1 MFVPRAVLGAF
12 ALLSLTLVVGCG
24 GQVKTTGPGGL
35 SLPDGIYDLRGT
47 VLALD
52 TARRIVE
59 IDHEAIPGVM
69 PAMAMPYE
77 VADPNLMQGL
87 ALRDRVKAT
96 LRVDSRGYILT
107 ALQKI

>member
-1 MFVPRAVLGAF
+1 MAGRRAVLCGF
-12 ALLSLTLVVGCG
+12 ALLGLTVVLGCG
-24 GQVKTTGPGGL
+24 GQVKSTGPG
-35 SLPDGIYDLRGT
+35 SLTIPDGIYDLRGT

-52 TARRIVE
+52 AARRIVE
-59 IDHEAIPGVM
+59 IDHEAVPGVM

-77 VADPNLMQGL
+77 VADPSLMLGL

-96 LRVDSRGYILT
+96 LRVDSRGYVIT